1 MYDAVDLS
9 GDWDDL
15 WSTRHYG
22 PMVFH
27 LVWHQK
33 VDDLISHYL
42 QSPAKANR
50 MEAIHDVLRLYVR
63 LGSSA
68 FYSIAGSFAW

>member
-9 GDWDDL
+9 GDWDVL

-27 LVWHQK
+27 LVWQQK
-33 VDDLISHYL
+33 VDDLISHFL
-42 QSPAKANR
+42 QSPTKANR

-63 LGSSA
+63 
-68 FYSIAGSFAW
+68 